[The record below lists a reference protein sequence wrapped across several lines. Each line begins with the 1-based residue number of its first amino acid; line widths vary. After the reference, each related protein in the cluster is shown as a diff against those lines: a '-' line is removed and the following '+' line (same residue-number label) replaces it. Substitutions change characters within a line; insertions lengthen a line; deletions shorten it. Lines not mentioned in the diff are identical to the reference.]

1 MAKKKISREKIINAF
16 LFSSFDKSAGATSL
30 QDISNFLEIKK
41 ASLYNHFSSK
51 DEMYEATLDYCKE
64 YLSSVNFIP
73 DEINLIKSVE
83 KDSLNAIL
91 TKIIKRYLKLYE
103 AEPLFQIYT
112 FIHTEQYFNLK
123 AAEISANE
131 IAKIK
136 DGIFDIFK
144 IYSDYKKIKQLTEP
158 QLENISQWFSSAL
171 INQFDIYITNKKEIV
186 RQNPEAGAGS
196 LFALPTDD
204 SALDSIISI
213 TEEYISNF
221 TNN

>member
-1 MAKKKISREKIINAF
+1 MNMII
-16 LFSSFDKSAGATSL
+16 
-30 QDISNFLEIKK
+30 
-41 ASLYNHFSSK
+41 
-51 DEMYEATLDYCKE
+51 E
-64 YLSSVNFIP
+64 YVTPFI
-73 DEINLIKSVE
+73 
-83 KDSLNAIL
+83 
-91 TKIIKRYLKLYE
+91 
-103 AEPLFQIYT
+103 
-112 FIHTEQYFNLK
+112 
-123 AAEISANE
+123 
-131 IAKIK
+131 

>member
-16 LFSSFDKSAGATSL
+16 LFSSFDNSAGATSL

-83 KDSLNAIL
+83 KDSLFTL
-91 TKIIKRYLKLYE
+91 LRKIIKRYLKLYE

-112 FIHTEQYFNLK
+112 FIHTEQYFNPK
-123 AAEISANE
+123 AAVISDEEIT
-131 IAKIK
+131 KIE
-136 DGIFDIFK
+136 DGLFNVFK
-144 IYSDYKKIKQLTEP
+144 IYSDYKKIKELSETEIK
-158 QLENISQWFSSAL
+158 NISKWFSSAI
-171 INQFDIYITNKKEIV
+171 INQFDIYITHKKEIV
-186 RQNPEAGAGS
+186 RQNPESGAGS

-204 SALDSIISI
+204 TALNSIIKLV
-213 TEEYISNF
+213 EQYISHF
-221 TNN
+221 EIV

>member
-64 YLSSVNFIP
+64 YLSAVNFIP

-83 KDSLNAIL
+83 KDSLNTL
-91 TKIIKRYLKLYE
+91 LKKIIKRYLKLYE

-123 AAEISANE
+123 AAEISADE

-136 DGIFDIFK
+136 DGIFNIFK
-144 IYSDYKKIKQLTEP
+144 IYSDYKIIKQLTEP

-186 RQNPEAGAGS
+186 RQNPESGAGS

>member
-16 LFSSFDKSAGATSL
+16 LFSSFDNSAGATSL

-83 KDSLNAIL
+83 KDSLFTL
-91 TKIIKRYLKLYE
+91 LRKIIKRYLKLYE

-112 FIHTEQYFNLK
+112 FIHTEQYFNPK
-123 AAEISANE
+123 AAVISDEEIT
-131 IAKIK
+131 KIE
-136 DGIFDIFK
+136 DGLFNIFK
-144 IYSDYKKIKQLTEP
+144 IYSDYKKIKELSETEIK
-158 QLENISQWFSSAL
+158 NISKWFSSAI
-171 INQFDIYITNKKEIV
+171 INQFDIYITHKKEIV
-186 RQNPEAGAGS
+186 RQNPESGAGS

-204 SALDSIISI
+204 TALNSIIKLV
-213 TEEYISNF
+213 EQYISHF
-221 TNN
+221 EIV

>member
-1 MAKKKISREKIINAF
+1 MARKKISREKIINAF

-30 QDISNFLEIKK
+30 QDISDFLEIKK

-51 DEMYEATLDYCKE
+51 DEMYEATVDYCKE

-83 KDSLNAIL
+83 KDSLITL
-91 TKIIKRYLKLYE
+91 LRKIIKRYLKLYE

-112 FIHTEQYFNLK
+112 FIHTEQYFNPK
-123 AAEISANE
+123 AAVISDE
-131 IAKIK
+131 EVEKIE
-136 DGIFDIFK
+136 DGLFNIFK
-144 IYSDYKKIKQLTEP
+144 IYSDYKKIKELSETEIK
-158 QLENISQWFSSAL
+158 NIAKWFSSAI
-171 INQFDIYITNKKEIV
+171 INQFDIYITHKKEIV

-204 SALDSIISI
+204 TALNSIIKLV
-213 TEEYISNF
+213 EQYISYF
-221 TNN
+221 EIV

>member
-16 LFSSFDKSAGATSL
+16 LFSSFDNSAGATSL

-73 DEINLIKSVE
+73 DEINLIKCVE
-83 KDSLNAIL
+83 KDSLSAIL
-91 TKIIKRYLKLYE
+91 RKIIKRYLKLYE

-123 AAEISANE
+123 AAEISADE
-131 IAKIK
+131 IAGKFANFDDLLLNYKIDGKPLIELVK
-136 DGIFDIFK
+136 D
-144 IYSDYKKIKQLTEP
+144 
-158 QLENISQWFSSAL
+158 LEYG
-171 INQFDIYITNKKEIV
+171 D
-186 RQNPEAGAGS
+186 
-196 LFALPTDD
+196 
-204 SALDSIISI
+204 
-213 TEEYISNF
+213 
-221 TNN
+221 

>member
-83 KDSLNAIL
+83 KDSLNTL
-91 TKIIKRYLKLYE
+91 LKKIIKRYL
-103 AEPLFQIYT
+103 
-112 FIHTEQYFNLK
+112 
-123 AAEISANE
+123 
-131 IAKIK
+131 
-136 DGIFDIFK
+136 
-144 IYSDYKKIKQLTEP
+144 
-158 QLENISQWFSSAL
+158 L
-171 INQFDIYITNKKEIV
+171 IQRVVKH
-186 RQNPEAGAGS
+186 
-196 LFALPTDD
+196 
-204 SALDSIISI
+204 IIR
-213 TEEYISNF
+213 
-221 TNN
+221 